1 MTLTNFILF
10 AIILLLLKIIIENK
24 QIFKRKGQTMKS
36 LTAKQ
41 IGEKFGKTPKEINEI
56 FDDLDFLKKSDCGYT
71 VTKKGQING
80 GIQKKYMGNDYVAW
94 NEEILNNKL
103 FIKSLKPQSEQV
115 ENKDENDFRTK
126 FKAEYR
132 TKDGHYVRSRAEVI
146 IADWLYSEFV
156 TYAYEKSV
164 PIKEEMYCDFYIP
177 QGKVYIEFWGLEDE
191 KYLNRK
197 QYKQQ
202 LYKQNGLNL
211 IEIGNNEINNID
223 DFLPKELLKFGIKIA

>member
-80 GIQKKYMGNDYVAW
+80 GIQKKYM
-94 NEEILNNKL
+94 
-103 FIKSLKPQSEQV
+103 
-115 ENKDENDFRTK
+115 
-126 FKAEYR
+126 
-132 TKDGHYVRSRAEVI
+132 
-146 IADWLYSEFV
+146 
-156 TYAYEKSV
+156 
-164 PIKEEMYCDFYIP
+164 
-177 QGKVYIEFWGLEDE
+177 
-191 KYLNRK
+191 
-197 QYKQQ
+197 
-202 LYKQNGLNL
+202 
-211 IEIGNNEINNID
+211 
-223 DFLPKELLKFGIKIA
+223 